1 MKTLLCLL
9 SLLLLPLRGL
19 SADSF
24 IHALG
29 DRAVA
34 GSDYL
39 VRDVQVSPGVWKN
52 YRLLVSDMQAFST
65 NGLGSAAW
73 YPFTAFDVIGA
84 GTTAAQNVTN
94 GYVWGYLYDSAGTA
108 TSATNDL
115 TGAAIVA
122 KIGAGI
128 YDASGAALNVT
139 NGYVWGYLYD
149 SAGTATS
156 ATNDLT
162 GAAIVAKIGAG
173 IYDASGAALNATQ
186 ALALIAHS
194 GLLTDAISG
203 DVAITN
209 HNVAAVSLTN
219 GANLFSGIY
228 FQDTNAALTTTLTA
242 GLPYTTNMAGAVAL
256 ANFAG
261 IPNNKVW
268 SIYLFA
274 TNTSGGNLTMTFPS
288 GCRGMAGLGL
298 AVPPVYYVT
307 NGAYAIFQVHG
318 WGNQVTNV
326 SWEPH

>member
-84 GTTAAQNVTN
+84 GTTAAQ
-94 GYVWGYLYDSAGTA
+94 
-108 TSATNDL
+108 
-115 TGAAIVA
+115 
-122 KIGAGI
+122 
-128 YDASGAALNVT
+128 NVT

-288 GCRGMAGLGL
+288 GCKGMAGLGL